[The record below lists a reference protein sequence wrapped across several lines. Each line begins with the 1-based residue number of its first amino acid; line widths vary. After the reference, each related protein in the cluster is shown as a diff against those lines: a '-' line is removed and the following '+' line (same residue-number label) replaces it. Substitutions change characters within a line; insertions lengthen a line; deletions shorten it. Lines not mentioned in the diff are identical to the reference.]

1 MHHERKQ
8 DCSHLNQVFID
19 ESMQVTL
26 SFDLASIRATRL
38 ASPPNSPPTCNRCDR
53 LSSRLTT
60 RTTNR
65 KGNAGR
71 PYYKCLPCN
80 KFLCFI
86 DDRGNDPNNPPCY
99 CEESSKTYMA
109 GSEKRVPRGLFF
121 SCRQGACDFHKP
133 LRNDRGQHIA
143 VSSYDLADHLINLRL
158 I

>member
-1 MHHERKQ
+1 MNT
-8 DCSHLNQVFID
+8 L
-19 ESMQVTL
+19 QVTL
-26 SFDLASIRATRL
+26 SLDLASIRPIRL
-38 ASPPNSPPTCNRCDR
+38 APPPDTPPRCTRCDC
-53 LSSRLTT
+53 LGSEKIT

-71 PYYKCLPCN
+71 HYYKYLPCD

-86 DDRGNDPNNPPCY
+86 DDRGNDPTNPSCH
-99 CEESSKTYMA
+99 CEVSSKTYLA

-121 SCRQGACDFHKP
+121 ACRLGACDFHQP
-133 LRNDRGQHIA
+133 FRNSRGQHIT